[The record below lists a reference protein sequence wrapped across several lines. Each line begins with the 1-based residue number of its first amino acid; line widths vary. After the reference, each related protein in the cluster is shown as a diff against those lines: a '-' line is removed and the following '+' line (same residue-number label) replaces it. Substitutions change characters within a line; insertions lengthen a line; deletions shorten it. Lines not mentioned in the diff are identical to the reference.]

1 MWSHFHNAYS
11 NLKVV
16 QWNIW
21 YAVILCGYLQIIT
34 YMQVFWIEI
43 EPNMEIAWNGAVD
56 AVLTTLAALTALV
69 QGIFMLDDQNH
80 FKVYWFCLLLR
91 QWKEELFYFVVG
103 RRIYTSLT
111 LAIYF
116 IAPFMHSAFFMYMY
130 VCKQFCISIMN
141 IYTHMFFF

>member
-34 YMQVFWIEI
+34 YMQVLWIEI

-80 FKVYWFCLLLR
+80 FKVYWFYLLLR
-91 QWKEELFYFVVG
+91 Q
-103 RRIYTSLT
+103 
-111 LAIYF
+111 
-116 IAPFMHSAFFMYMY
+116 
-130 VCKQFCISIMN
+130 
-141 IYTHMFFF
+141 